1 MPSEIRLYGL
11 DGIPEVR
18 PGDDLN
24 GILGDALEASGLTP
38 ADDDVLVV
46 THKIVSKAEG
56 RLVDLADIEPSPF
69 ASDYAERWGK
79 DARQVEVVLR
89 EAKRIVRMDR
99 GMMICE
105 TRHGFTCAN
114 AGVDAS
120 NVPGDHVV
128 CLLPLDPDASARVI
142 REGLRARF
150 GAAPAATLSASLRP
164 PPRPGLADVAV
175 GIAGM
180 SPFADYRGVT
190 DPYGYDLRVSVMA
203 VADELAAAA
212 ELLAGKI
219 EARPVALIRGYAWTP
234 SDGAARELV
243 MDPERDMFR

>member
-24 GILGDALEASGLTP
+24 AILGDALDASGLTP

-56 RLVDLADIEPSPF
+56 RLVDLATIEPSAF
-69 ASDYAERWGK
+69 ARDWAARWDK

-89 EAKRIVRMDR
+89 EAVRVVRMDR
-99 GMMICE
+99 GVLICE

-128 CLLPLDPDASARVI
+128 CLLPLDPDASARAI
-142 REGLRARF
+142 REGVRARF
-150 GAAPAATLSASLRP
+150 GAAPAVIISDSFGRP
-164 PPRPGLADVAV
+164 WRKGIVNVAIGV
-175 GIAGM
+175 AGM
-180 SPFADYRGVT
+180 SPFADYRGMT

-212 ELLAGKI
+212 ELLAGKVD
-219 EARPVALIRGYAWTP
+219 ARPVALVRGYPFTP
-234 SDGAARELV
+234 ADGSAHELV

>member
-1 MPSEIRLYGL
+1 
-11 DGIPEVR
+11 GIV
-18 PGDDLN
+18 N
-24 GILGDALEASGLTP
+24 
-38 ADDDVLVV
+38 
-46 THKIVSKAEG
+46 
-56 RLVDLADIEPSPF
+56 
-69 ASDYAERWGK
+69 
-79 DARQVEVVLR
+79 
-89 EAKRIVRMDR
+89 
-99 GMMICE
+99 
-105 TRHGFTCAN
+105 
-114 AGVDAS
+114 
-120 NVPGDHVV
+120 
-128 CLLPLDPDASARVI
+128 
-142 REGLRARF
+142 
-150 GAAPAATLSASLRP
+150 
-164 PPRPGLADVAV
+164 VAV